1 MTTAARTTNP
11 HPWIVSLQ
19 ASLDSLEAALL
30 QGDAPGV
37 QTASAAVQ
45 SVLRAAPRA
54 AEFNV
59 PGSTLRADM
68 QQAALRFGPLRL
80 AVQRASAQSDRAV
93 HSLLPQQ
100 APATY
105 GPRAGARPS
114 TGGAGRAF
122 LTA

>member
-1 MTTAARTTNP
+1 MSTAASPTNP

-19 ASLDSLEAALL
+19 ASLDRLETALL

-37 QTASAAVQ
+37 ELGSAAVQ
-45 SVLRAAPRA
+45 SVLRAAPRP

-59 PGSTLRADM
+59 PGSTLRTDL
-68 QQAALRFGPLRL
+68 QQAAQHFGRLRP
-80 AVQRASAQSDRAV
+80 AVQRASAQSERAL

-114 TGGAGRAF
+114 TGGAGRAY
-122 LTA
+122 LSA